1 MMLRSL
7 WIVTSLWI
15 LPLMVWAKPLTD
27 QPIYL
32 YASPLT
38 AQFLKADGTS
48 YDVPLA
54 RWRKYLKKYG
64 KNFKEI
70 NREEL
75 LSKLQPGVLV
85 LASAQFLDDDERKA
99 IHDFSTTGGSLLATG
114 ATGSRDGAGQLK
126 GDDFLHSLFKVRVL
140 GRFNSNNDWFIM
152 PFGDGPLTWPLSAGR
167 RMSVGKAPEN
177 LLRIESPHLAAVF
190 MDWIRSK
197 DDVGPNGAI
206 ALHESDTHRGVFFA
220 FPESVWG
227 FHKPADMSLMLDS
240 TLAWLRREPKLFK
253 AAWPAGNVAA
263 HLIEMDTEDKFF
275 SAPRLADHL
284 EKIGVRGT
292 FYCLTSE
299 AIKYP
304 AIVKDLLARGHEI
317 AYHAD
322 IHIGFKGTE
331 PAQQE
336 SRIKAMK
343 EQMRTILGEASS
355 AVTGFRAPT
364 EGYDVNTEILLRKN
378 GILHHAADPS
388 SHQDRLPFFSNA
400 EPEVGTDQS
409 IVVLPRTQF
418 DDVNFKRLVYG
429 APRVEATLAY
439 DLDLVVKSGAF
450 GLLSVHSQN
459 YVDGGLM
466 RETMGNYMEKV
477 ATYKDRLWIARG
489 DQITAWWRKR
499 ELVKVKQAAHD
510 KGSLLQLSI
519 STPGN
524 VDDLTVFVT
533 HPTKNAQPSVQTLD
547 AKAAKVKIKQVDPFR
562 SALVFS
568 PLQTGDFEYLVR
580 FP

>member
-7 WIVTSLWI
+7 WILVSFWI
-15 LPLMVWAKPLTD
+15 LPLAGLAKPIAD

-64 KNFKEI
+64 KSFKEV
-70 NREEL
+70 NRSDL
-75 LSKLQPGVLV
+75 LGKLQPGILV
-85 LASAQFLDDDERKA
+85 LASAQFLDDEERKA
-99 IHDFSTTGGSLLATG
+99 IQNFSTAGGSLLATG
-114 ATGSRDGAGQLK
+114 TTGFRDGTGQAK
-126 GDDFLHSLFKVRVL
+126 GDEFLYSLFNVRVL
-140 GRFNSNNDWFIM
+140 GQFSSKNDWFIM

-206 ALHESDTHRGVFFA
+206 AFHESDTHRGVFFA

-240 TLAWLRREPKLFK
+240 TMSWLKREPKLFK

-284 EKIGVRGT
+284 EKIGVKGT

-299 AIKYP
+299 AVKYP

-322 IHIGFKGTE
+322 VHVGFKGID
-331 PAQQE
+331 PVQQE
-336 SRIKAMK
+336 ARIQAMK
-343 EQMRTILGEASS
+343 EQMRTILGDASN

-364 EGYDVNTEILLRKN
+364 EGYDVNTEILLRKH

-388 SHQDRLPFFSNA
+388 SHQDRLPFFSMA
-400 EPEVGTDQS
+400 EPDVGTDQS

-418 DDVNFKRLVYG
+418 DDVNFKRLIYG
-429 APRVEATLAY
+429 PARIEATLAY
-439 DLDLVVKSGAF
+439 DIDLIVKSGAF

-466 RETMGNYMEKV
+466 RETMGNYMQKV
-477 ATYKDRLWIARG
+477 ATHKDRLWIARG

-499 ELVKVKQAAHD
+499 ELVKVKQVAHD
-510 KGSLLQLSI
+510 KGILLQLSVNA
-519 STPGN
+519 PGK
-524 VDDLTVFVT
+524 VDDLTVFVI
-533 HPTKNAQPSVQTLD
+533 HPVKGVLPTVQAPGAL
-547 AKAAKVKIKQVDPFR
+547 AAKIRVKPVDAFR
-562 SALVFS
+562 SALVFDKL
-568 PLQTGDFEYLVR
+568 PMGEFEYLVN